1 MARAARSYH
10 HGDLRAALVEAGLKL
25 ARTGG
30 VNALGV
36 RELTRAVGVTPNAA
50 YRHFA
55 DRHALVLAVAVEA
68 QDMLAQTMLE
78 RIKAIRADADPA
90 ERALARLRA
99 VGEGYV
105 HFALAEPGW
114 FELAILTRDEPTD
127 ERPPPTIDARVPPP
141 YQLLVDALDGLVEA
155 GVLTPAQRPNAE
167 VACWS
172 TVHGFADL
180 ATRGPLRA
188 QDRAV
193 VDALATY
200 VVDTIIAGVVAPP
213 EHGVDKGPFL
223 DGNR

>member
-1 MARAARSYH
+1 MVRAARSYH

-30 VNALGV
+30 IGALGV
-36 RELTRAVGVTPNAA
+36 RELTRSVGVTPNAA

-55 DRHALVLAVAVEA
+55 DREALVLAIAVEA
-68 QDMLAQTMLE
+68 QDRLAQTMLD
-78 RIKAIRADADPA
+78 RMKAIRADADPA
-90 ERALARLRA
+90 DRALARLRA

-105 HFALAEPGW
+105 HFAMAEPGW
-114 FELAILTRDEPTD
+114 FELAILTRDEPGD
-127 ERPPPTIDARVPPP
+127 DSPQPTIESRVAPP

-188 QDRAV
+188 QDPPIL
-193 VDALATY
+193 DALATY
-200 VVDTIIAGVVAPP
+200 VVDTIIAGVAAPP
-213 EHGVDKGPFL
+213 
-223 DGNR
+223 R

>member
-1 MARAARSYH
+1 MARAYH

-30 VNALGV
+30 LNALGV

-127 ERPPPTIDARVPPP
+127 ERPPPTIAARVPQP

-180 ATRGPLRA
+180 ASRGPLRA
-188 QDRAV
+188 QERAV

-200 VVDTIIAGVVAPP
+200 VVDTIIAGVVAP
-213 EHGVDKGPFL
+213 L
-223 DGNR
+223 R